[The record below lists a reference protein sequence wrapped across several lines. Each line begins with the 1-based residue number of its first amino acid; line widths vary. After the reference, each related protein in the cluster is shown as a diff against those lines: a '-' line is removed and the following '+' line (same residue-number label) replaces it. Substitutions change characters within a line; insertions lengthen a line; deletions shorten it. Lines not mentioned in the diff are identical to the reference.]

1 MGVVTFVLFAMNSL
15 SSEYRGFALQEG
27 LNDSMSEKS
36 DLFFN
41 TMSNASAKDLLLG
54 TFWVKEKGAVMDSEW
69 GDAIFTYGWLF
80 IFAYAIFFFEYYK
93 RLQKDNRMVI
103 ILLLWAISS
112 TVLMSFRT
120 SAVALFIL
128 SKYCGGRTSFR
139 RLESMTTVI
148 NQKYS

>member
-1 MGVVTFVLFAMNSL
+1 MKACLIKFLRSKKLLCYIIFSTSFLKN
-15 SSEYRGFALQEG
+15 E
-27 LNDSMSEKS
+27 S